1 MSDALTGPLTRLI
14 GISKE
19 FESTAPQIP
28 NDFCS
33 QLHQLKNFSAYVP
46 LIGIFSA
53 GKSSLLNLWLGQNIL
68 PVDQAPT
75 TALATE
81 LRYGEQQSL
90 IITLADGTVREV
102 YYAPQNALEVNN
114 DATQEDQFACL
125 TFPSSRLRDL
135 QGLIPVD
142 MPGIDSGIKRHV
154 DAFYRYA
161 ERGAAFVV
169 VVSAESG
176 TLHASLAAVLH
187 EIALQPV
194 PVILVLTKCDKS
206 TPESLEN
213 VEEEIAGRLSDLGCP
228 PQIVVRASR
237 NDQDTAERLQNAL
250 LQLNVQDLKITHFSG
265 QILSSASR
273 LKDHIVMLRKSSTL
287 DPSALD
293 AQIYQY
299 ERAYQELNDSLARQK
314 RRLSGTLRQETM
326 DKVSGDVHNA
336 LVRNLDVLYD
346 CLVQGEDIFQTR
358 TAAIIS
364 DVYRTSLNQALR
376 VNLSDIIMNMQNET
390 GGDNIDIGSI
400 LQNGSQTAVLVLETL
415 ATVSKGSRWYKLI
428 STALAVTTSVINP
441 IVELLIIF
449 LPDIIKFFSDPEERK
464 RELVKQN
471 LLEKVFPEIRRRAR
485 EALAD
490 ILPEIEQE
498 LIASLEE
505 EWRTR
510 IEESRRA
517 LECCRE
523 EKRQHEAEWLTRQDS
538 WSAQIDAVRN
548 IMREIEQLQ
557 NSPTVHS

>member
-1 MSDALTGPLTRLI
+1 MSDALAGPLTRLI

-28 NDFCS
+28 NDLCS

-81 LRYGEQQSL
+81 LRYGKQQSL
-90 IITLADGTVREV
+90 IITLADGTIRKVH
-102 YYAPQNALEVNN
+102 YAPQNAQEVNN

-142 MPGIDSGIKRHV
+142 MPGVDSGIKRHV

-213 VEEEIAGRLSDLGCP
+213 VEEEIAGRLSDMGCP
-228 PQIVVRASR
+228 PQIVMRASR

-346 CLVQGEDIFQTR
+346 CLAQGEDIFQTR

-390 GGDNIDIGSI
+390 GGDNIDICSI

-449 LPDIIKFFSDPEERK
+449 LPDIIKFFPIRK
-464 RELVKQN
+464 NVSEN
-471 LLEKVFPEIRRRAR
+471 LLSKTYWRKS
-485 EALAD
+485 
-490 ILPEIEQE
+490 
-498 LIASLEE
+498 SLKSG
-505 EWRTR
+505 TGHV
-510 IEESRRA
+510 
-517 LECCRE
+517 
-523 EKRQHEAEWLTRQDS
+523 KRSPIYCQKLS
-538 WSAQIDAVRN
+538 WN
-548 IMREIEQLQ
+548 
-557 NSPTVHS
+557 

>member
-19 FESTAPQIP
+19 FETTAPHIF
-28 NDFCS
+28 NDFTS
-33 QLHQLKNFSAYVP
+33 QLFQINNFTACVP

-81 LRYGEQQSL
+81 LHYGDQQTL
-90 IITLADGTVREV
+90 VIALADGTVREV
-102 YYAPQNALEVNN
+102 HYAPQNALDVNN
-114 DATQEDQFACL
+114 DATPEDQYACL
-125 TFPSSRLRDL
+125 TVPSARLRDL
-135 QGLIPVD
+135 HGLIPVD
-142 MPGIDSGIKRHV
+142 MPGVDSGIKRHV

-161 ERGAAFVV
+161 ERGAAFIV

-194 PVILVLTKCDKS
+194 PLILVLTKCDKL
-206 TPESLEN
+206 TLESLDN
-213 VEEEIAGRLSDLGCP
+213 VEEEISGRLSDLGCQP
-228 PQIVVRASR
+228 RIVVRASR
-237 NDQDTAERLQNAL
+237 NDRETADRLQDAL
-250 LQLNVQDLKITHFSG
+250 LQLNIQDLKVIQFAG
-265 QILSSASR
+265 QIQSSASR
-273 LKDHIVMLRKSSTL
+273 LLDHITMLRKSSTL
-287 DPSALD
+287 DPGALD

-299 ERAYQELNDSLARQK
+299 DRACQELNDTLARQK
-314 RRLSGTLRQETM
+314 RRLSGTLRQNTM

-336 LVRNLDVLYD
+336 LVKNLDVLYN
-346 CLVQGEDIFQTR
+346 CLMQGEDIFQTR

-376 VNLSDIIMNMQNET
+376 VNLSDIVVDMQNEAV
-390 GGDNIDIGSI
+390 GENIDIGSI

-449 LPDIIKFFSDPEERK
+449 LPDIIKLFSDPQERK

-471 LLEKVFPEIRRRAR
+471 LQEKVFPEIRQRAR
-485 EALAD
+485 EALAE
-490 ILPEIEQE
+490 ILPEIELE
-498 LIASLEE
+498 LIAGLEE

-510 IEESRRA
+510 IEESRSA
-517 LECCRE
+517 LEHCRE
-523 EKRQHEAEWLTRQDS
+523 EKRQHEAEWLAQQDL
-538 WSAQIDAVRN
+538 WSAQIDEVRDA
-548 IMREIEQLQ
+548 IREIEQRQKSLA
-557 NSPTVHS
+557 VHP

>member
-19 FESTAPQIP
+19 FETTAPHIF
-28 NDFCS
+28 NDFTS
-33 QLHQLKNFSAYVP
+33 QLFQINNFTACVP

-81 LRYGEQQSL
+81 LHYGDQQTL
-90 IITLADGTVREV
+90 VIALADGTVREV
-102 YYAPQNALEVNN
+102 HYAPQNALDVNN
-114 DATQEDQFACL
+114 DATPEDQYACL
-125 TFPSSRLRDL
+125 TVPSARLRDL
-135 QGLIPVD
+135 HGLIPVD
-142 MPGIDSGIKRHV
+142 MPGVDSGIKRHV

-161 ERGAAFVV
+161 ERGAAFIV

-187 EIALQPV
+187 EIAFQPV
-194 PVILVLTKCDKS
+194 PLLLVLTKCDKL
-206 TPESLEN
+206 TPESLDN
-213 VEEEIAGRLSDLGCP
+213 VEEEISGRLSDLGCQP
-228 PQIVVRASR
+228 RIVVRASR
-237 NDQDTAERLQNAL
+237 NDRETADRLQDAL
-250 LQLNVQDLKITHFSG
+250 LQLNIQDLKVIHFAG
-265 QILSSASR
+265 QIQSSASR
-273 LKDHIVMLRKSSTL
+273 LLDHITMLRKSSTL
-287 DPSALD
+287 DPGALD

-299 ERAYQELNDSLARQK
+299 DRACQELNDTLARQK
-314 RRLSGTLRQETM
+314 RRLSGTLRQNTM

-336 LVRNLDVLYD
+336 LVKNLDVLYN
-346 CLVQGEDIFQTR
+346 CLMQGEDIFQTR

-376 VNLSDIIMNMQNET
+376 VNLSDIVVNMQNEAV
-390 GGDNIDIGSI
+390 GENIDIGSI

-449 LPDIIKFFSDPEERK
+449 LPDIIKLFSDPQERK

-471 LLEKVFPEIRRRAR
+471 LQEKVFPEIRQRAR
-485 EALAD
+485 EALAE
-490 ILPEIEQE
+490 ILPEIELE
-498 LIASLEE
+498 LIAGLEE

-510 IEESRRA
+510 IEESRSA
-517 LECCRE
+517 LEHCRE
-523 EKRQHEAEWLTRQDS
+523 EKRQHEAEWLAQQDL
-538 WSAQIDAVRN
+538 WSAQIDEARDA
-548 IMREIEQLQ
+548 IREIEQRQKSLA
-557 NSPTVHS
+557 VHP

>member
-1 MSDALTGPLTRLI
+1 MSDALAGPLTRLI

-19 FESTAPQIP
+19 FESTAPQISD
-28 NDFCS
+28 DFCS
-33 QLHQLKNFSAYVP
+33 QLDQIKNFSAYVP

-53 GKSSLLNLWLGQNIL
+53 GKSSLLNLWMGQNIL

-90 IITLADGTVREV
+90 IIALADGTVREV
-102 YYAPQNALEVNN
+102 HYAPQNALEVNH

-125 TFPSSRLRDL
+125 TLPSSQLLDL

-142 MPGIDSGIKRHV
+142 MPGVDSGIKRHV

-194 PVILVLTKCDKS
+194 PLILVLTKCDKS

-213 VEEEIAGRLSDLGCP
+213 VEAEIAGRLSDMGCP
-228 PQIVVRASR
+228 AQIVVRASR
-237 NDQDTAERLQNAL
+237 NDQYTVERLQNAL
-250 LQLNVQDLKITHFSG
+250 LQLNVQDLKITHFAG

-273 LKDHIVMLRKSSTL
+273 LKDHIAMLRKSSTL

-299 ERAYQELNDSLARQK
+299 DRAYQELKDALARQK
-314 RRLSGTLRQETM
+314 RRLSGTLRQDTV

-346 CLVQGEDIFQTR
+346 SLVQGEDIFQTR

-364 DVYRTSLNQALR
+364 DVYRSSLNQALR
-376 VNLSDIIMNMQNET
+376 VNLSDIIVNMQNET
-390 GGDNIDIGSI
+390 GGENIDIGSI
-400 LQNGSQTAVLVLETL
+400 LQNGSRTAVVVLETL

-441 IVELLIIF
+441 VVELLIIF
-449 LPDIIKFFSDPEERK
+449 LPDIIKLFSDPEERK

-471 LLEKVFPEIRRRAR
+471 LLEKVFPEIRRRTR

-498 LIASLEE
+498 LIASLED
-505 EWRTR
+505 EWRAR
-510 IEESRRA
+510 IEESRSA

-523 EKRQHEAEWLTRQDS
+523 EKRQHEAEWLARQDS
-538 WSAQIDAVRN
+538 WSGQIDGVRN
-548 IMREIEQLQ
+548 VMQEIEQLQ
-557 NSPTVHS
+557 KSTVHS

>member
-14 GISKE
+14 GISKD
-19 FESTAPQIP
+19 FEATAPHIL
-28 NDFCS
+28 NDFTS
-33 QLHQLKNFSAYVP
+33 QLFQINNFTACVP

-81 LRYGEQQSL
+81 LHYGEQQAL
-90 IITLADGTVREV
+90 VITLTDGTVREV
-102 YYAPQNALEVNN
+102 HYAPQNALDVNN
-114 DATQEDQFACL
+114 DATPEDQYACL
-125 TFPSSRLRDL
+125 TIPSTRLRDL
-135 QGLIPVD
+135 HGLIPVD
-142 MPGIDSGIKRHV
+142 MPGVDSGIKRHV

-161 ERGAAFVV
+161 ERGAAFIV

-187 EIALQPV
+187 EIAFQPV
-194 PVILVLTKCDKS
+194 PLLLVLTKCDKL
-206 TPESLEN
+206 TPESLDN
-213 VEEEIAGRLSDLGCP
+213 VEEEISGRLSDLGCQ

-237 NDQDTAERLQNAL
+237 NDRETADRLQDAL
-250 LQLNVQDLKITHFSG
+250 LQLNIQDLKVIHFAG
-265 QILSSASR
+265 QIQSSASR
-273 LKDHIVMLRKSSTL
+273 LLDHITMLRKSSTL
-287 DPSALD
+287 DPGTLD

-299 ERAYQELNDSLARQK
+299 DRACQELNDTLARQK
-314 RRLSGTLRQETM
+314 RRLSGTLRQNTM

-336 LVRNLDVLYD
+336 LVKNLDVLYN
-346 CLVQGEDIFQTR
+346 CLMQGEDIFQTR

-376 VNLSDIIMNMQNET
+376 VNLSDIVVNMQNEAV
-390 GGDNIDIGSI
+390 GENIDIGSI

-449 LPDIIKFFSDPEERK
+449 LPDIIKLFSDPQERK

-471 LLEKVFPEIRRRAR
+471 LQEKVFPEIRQRAR
-485 EALAD
+485 EALAE
-490 ILPEIEQE
+490 ILPEIELE
-498 LIASLEE
+498 LIAGLEE

-510 IEESRRA
+510 IEESRSA
-517 LECCRE
+517 LEHCRE
-523 EKRQHEAEWLTRQDS
+523 EKRQHEAEWLAQQDL
-538 WSAQIDAVRN
+538 WSAQINEVRDA
-548 IMREIEQLQ
+548 IREIEQRQKSLA
-557 NSPTVHS
+557 VHP

>member
-19 FESTAPQIP
+19 FKATAPQIS

-33 QLHQLKNFSAYVP
+33 QLYQLNNFTACVP

-81 LRYGEQQSL
+81 LHYGEQQSL
-90 IITLADGTVREV
+90 VITLADGSVRELHC
-102 YYAPQNALEVNN
+102 APQNARDVNN
-114 DATQEDQFACL
+114 ESTQEDRFASL
-125 TFPSSRLRDL
+125 TFPSPRLRDL

-142 MPGIDSGIKRHV
+142 MPGVDSGIKRHV

-161 ERGAAFVV
+161 KRGAAFII

-176 TLHASLAAVLH
+176 TLHASLSAVMH
-187 EIALQPV
+187 EIALQHV
-194 PVILVLTKCDKS
+194 PLILVLTKCDKS
-206 TPESLEN
+206 TAESLDN
-213 VEEEIAGRLSDLGCP
+213 VEEEVTGRLSDMGCQP
-228 PQIVVRASR
+228 PIVVRASR
-237 NDQDTAERLQNAL
+237 SDQDTADRLQNAL
-250 LQLNVQDLKITHFSG
+250 LRLNTEDLKVVRFAG

-273 LKDHIVMLRKSSTL
+273 LKDHIAMLRKSSTL
-287 DPSALD
+287 DPAALD

-299 ERAYQELNDSLARQK
+299 NRAYQELNDALANQK

-336 LVRNLDVLYD
+336 LVKNLDVLYD

-376 VNLSDIIMNMQNET
+376 INLSDIIVNMQNEA
-390 GGDNIDIGSI
+390 GDANIDIGSI

-428 STALAVTTSVINP
+428 STALAVTTTVINP
-441 IVELLIIF
+441 VVELLIIF
-449 LPDIIKFFSDPEERK
+449 LPDIIKLFSDPEERK

-485 EALAD
+485 EALAE
-490 ILPEIEQE
+490 ILPEIEHE
-498 LIASLEE
+498 LITSLEE

-510 IEESRRA
+510 IEESRTA

-523 EKRQHEAEWLTRQDS
+523 EKRQHEVEWLARQDH
-538 WSAQIDAVRN
+538 WSAQIDDVRSA
-548 IMREIEQLQ
+548 MREIEQLQ
-557 NSPTVHS
+557 NSPAVHP

>member
-28 NDFCS
+28 NDFCL
-33 QLHQLKNFSAYVP
+33 QLNQLKNFSAYVP

-102 YYAPQNALEVNN
+102 HYAPQNALEVNN

-142 MPGIDSGIKRHV
+142 MPGVDSGIKRHV

-176 TLHASLAAVLH
+176 TLHASLTAVLH

-213 VEEEIAGRLSDLGCP
+213 VEEEIAGKLSDMGCP

-237 NDQDTAERLQNAL
+237 HDQDTAERLQNAL
-250 LQLNVQDLKITHFSG
+250 LQLNVQELKITHFSG

-293 AQIYQY
+293 AQIYQFD
-299 ERAYQELNDSLARQK
+299 RAYQELNDSLARQK

-364 DVYRTSLNQALR
+364 DVYRSSLNQALR
-376 VNLSDIIMNMQNET
+376 VNLSDIIVNMQNET

-464 RELVKQN
+464 RELVKQH

-490 ILPEIEQE
+490 ILPEIELE

-505 EWRTR
+505 EWRIR

-523 EKRQHEAEWLTRQDS
+523 EKCQHEAEWLARQDS

>member
-19 FESTAPQIP
+19 FETTAPHIF
-28 NDFCS
+28 NDFTS
-33 QLHQLKNFSAYVP
+33 QLFQINNFTACVP

-81 LRYGEQQSL
+81 LHYGDQQTL
-90 IITLADGTVREV
+90 VIALADGTVREV
-102 YYAPQNALEVNN
+102 HYAPQNALDVNN
-114 DATQEDQFACL
+114 DATPEDQYACL
-125 TFPSSRLRDL
+125 TVPSARLRDL
-135 QGLIPVD
+135 HGLIPVD
-142 MPGIDSGIKRHV
+142 MPGVDSGIKRHV

-161 ERGAAFVV
+161 ERGAAFIV

-187 EIALQPV
+187 EIAFQPV
-194 PVILVLTKCDKS
+194 PLLLVLTKCDKL
-206 TPESLEN
+206 TPESLDN
-213 VEEEIAGRLSDLGCP
+213 VEEEISGRLSDLGCQP
-228 PQIVVRASR
+228 RIVVRASR
-237 NDQDTAERLQNAL
+237 NDRETADRLQDAL
-250 LQLNVQDLKITHFSG
+250 LQLNIQDLKVIHFAG
-265 QILSSASR
+265 QIQSSASR
-273 LKDHIVMLRKSSTL
+273 LLDHITMLRKSSTL
-287 DPSALD
+287 DPGALD

-299 ERAYQELNDSLARQK
+299 DRACQELNDTLARQK
-314 RRLSGTLRQETM
+314 RRLSGTLRQNTM

-336 LVRNLDVLYD
+336 LVKNLDVLYN
-346 CLVQGEDIFQTR
+346 CLMQGEDIFQTR

-376 VNLSDIIMNMQNET
+376 VNLSDIVVNMQNEAV
-390 GGDNIDIGSI
+390 GENIDIGSI

-449 LPDIIKFFSDPEERK
+449 LPDIIKLFSDPQERK

-471 LLEKVFPEIRRRAR
+471 LQEKVFPEIRQRAR
-485 EALAD
+485 EALAE
-490 ILPEIEQE
+490 ILPEIELE
-498 LIASLEE
+498 LIAGLEE

-510 IEESRRA
+510 IEESRSA
-517 LECCRE
+517 LEHCRE
-523 EKRQHEAEWLTRQDS
+523 EKRQHEAEWLAQQDL
-538 WSAQIDAVRN
+538 WSAQIDEVRDA
-548 IMREIEQLQ
+548 IREIEQRQKSLA
-557 NSPTVHS
+557 VHP